1 MKKWVFNILALGL
14 IFGGFNIAFAQE
26 KIEVNF
32 FYSATCPFC
41 AKEKAFLEKLEGE
54 YSQIEVKKLGLFE
67 KKNAELLQGLYQRY
81 KVPSEL
87 RGFVPITF
95 IEEQVFLG
103 FDEEIGSK
111 IEDYILA
118 LIKKISPEPPSK
130 RPVEP
135 REPVGP
141 EGLPR
146 DIVSPI
152 TPEGKTHLPIIGEID
167 ISEFSLPALAVI
179 LGFFDGFNVCSL
191 GALVLILGLVLA
203 FKSRGKTLVFGGI
216 FILTTAIVYGVF
228 IFLWHQL
235 FSVLS
240 PHIKK
245 MEIVI
250 GVLTLAGGGYFLRE
264 FLKFRKRGPVCE
276 YNSISQK
283 FSQKI
288 QGVFEKRANILV
300 IVGAI
305 FLFAAMITIIEF
317 PCSAVLPV
325 LFAGILSKAHL
336 STSLSLFYIG
346 LFLFFYLLDEIIVFL
361 VSVFTMKLW
370 IASPKFTTFLY
381 LIAATMLFFLGFYY
395 LFGLV

>member
-1 MKKWVFNILALGL
+1 MRKWVFNILALGL

-26 KIEVNF
+26 KIGVNF
-32 FYSATCPFC
+32 FYSTTCPFC
-41 AKEKAFLEKLEGE
+41 AKEKAFLENLEKK
-54 YSQIEVKKLGLFE
+54 YPQIEVGKFDTFE
-67 KKNAELLQGLYQRY
+67 KKNPELLKEFYRDY

-87 RGFVPITF
+87 QGFVPITF
-95 IEEQVFLG
+95 IGERVFLG
-103 FDEEIGSK
+103 FDEESGDK
-111 IEDYILA
+111 IENYILA
-118 LIKKISPEPPSK
+118 LIEKTSPEPPSEK
-130 RPVEP
+130 PIEP
-135 REPVGP
+135 EESVGP
-141 EGLPR
+141 EGPPK

-152 TPEGKTHLPIIGEID
+152 TLEGKTRLPIVGEIN
-167 ISEFSLPALAVI
+167 ISEFSLPALAIV
-179 LGFFDGFNVCSL
+179 LGFFDGLNVCSL
-191 GALVLILGLVLA
+191 GALLLILGLVLA
-203 FKSRGKTLVFGGI
+203 LRSKAKTLIFGGV
-216 FILTTAIVYGVF
+216 FILTSAVIYGIL

-240 PHIKK
+240 PYVKK

-264 FLKFRKRGPVCE
+264 FLKLRKRGPVCE
-276 YNSISQK
+276 YNSISQR
-283 FSQKI
+283 FSRKI
-288 QGVFEKRANILV
+288 QGVLEKKTNILV
-300 IVGAI
+300 IAGAI

-370 IASPKFTTFLY
+370 ITSSKFTTFLY
-381 LIAATMLFFLGFYY
+381 LIAAIMLFFLGFYY
-395 LFGLV
+395 LVGLV